1 MYSDVR
7 IYADNCPQC
16 AIVEVTDRKQ
26 KPQLQPI
33 LMERPFQILG
43 VDIMELPVTSRG
55 NKYVI
60 VFQDLFTKWP
70 MVYPA
75 PDQKTEHIAWK
86 KLYLVLV
93 YQRLSCPIDKPICYL
108 S

>member
-7 IYADNCPQC
+7 AYADNCTHC
-16 AIVEVTDRKQ
+16 VIVEGTGRRQ

-33 LMERPFQILG
+33 LTESPFQILG
-43 VDIMELPVTSRG
+43 VDIMELPVTSKG
-55 NKYVI
+55 NRYVI

-75 PDQKTEHIAWK
+75 LDQKTDRIAR
-86 KLYLVLV
+86 LVV
-93 YQRLSCPIDKPICYL
+93 EEIVPCFGVSCPIEEPICYL